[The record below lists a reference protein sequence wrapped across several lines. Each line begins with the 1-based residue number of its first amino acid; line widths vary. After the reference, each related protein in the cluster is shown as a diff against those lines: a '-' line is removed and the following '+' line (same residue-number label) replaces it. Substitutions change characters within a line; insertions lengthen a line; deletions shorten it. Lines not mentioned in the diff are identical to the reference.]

1 MRMIQVRH
9 QTEAVVASE
18 AEEKNS
24 GKSNGESSQR
34 DELLTRTHTFLEV
47 VNTTIQQLQ
56 IQGVDLSLCIEH
68 FFDISILNL
77 FFFKQAKPLSSL
89 SNSSFHETNIKRLFV
104 LDEFTLQIPELDLK
118 PEVEVLCSNPEIV
131 EKLEQ
136 CVMNW
141 QTHITIVIEEQRDK
155 KPQVCQF
162 SLF

>member
-68 FFDISILNL
+68 FFNISISNL
-77 FFFKQAKPLSSL
+77 FFFF
-89 SNSSFHETNIKRLFV
+89 N
-104 LDEFTLQIPELDLK
+104 
-118 PEVEVLCSNPEIV
+118 
-131 EKLEQ
+131 KL
-136 CVMNW
+136 N
-141 QTHITIVIEEQRDK
+141 R
-155 KPQVCQF
+155 
-162 SLF
+162 